1 MQNKKIQDVSGLLK
15 KIPKCK
21 KELSMIWYI
30 ISDTAIDIR
39 ADPQGVYFH

>member
-21 KELSMIWYI
+21 KEFKYDLIYNL
-30 ISDTAIDIR
+30 
-39 ADPQGVYFH
+39 